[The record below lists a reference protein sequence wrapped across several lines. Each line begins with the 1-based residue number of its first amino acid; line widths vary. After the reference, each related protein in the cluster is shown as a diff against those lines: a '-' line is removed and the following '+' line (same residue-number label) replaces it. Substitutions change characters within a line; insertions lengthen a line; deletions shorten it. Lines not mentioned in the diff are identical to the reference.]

1 MLGAVVGLGSNEPF
15 SQGIYVVSHLEEVVQ
30 FITEN
35 KIKYKYFTFYQSMSL
50 SEADVCP

>member
-15 SQGIYVVSHLEEVVQ
+15 SQGIRVYVVSHLEEVVQ

-35 KIKYKYFTFYQSMSL
+35 KIKYKYFTF
-50 SEADVCP
+50 